1 VSSDAQG
8 DEPQPHLVRLGQAL
22 RAAQDRVA
30 HTKAPADVAAD
41 AAAALEQAVA
51 LLDPHMYDVATDRSW
66 DDVNRANGTRTFGP
80 VLTDVVCDGET
91 LEAKVRFTPFYLGA
105 NGAAH
110 GGSLPLV
117 FDEAL
122 ARLTNFG
129 RPTGRTAYL
138 NVSFR
143 NVTLLGRDIT
153 VKAHMERIDGRKRY
167 VAGALHDGDTVTAE
181 ASALYIELNP
191 GTD

>member
-1 VSSDAQG
+1 MPNEAEGED
-8 DEPQPHLVRLGQAL
+8 PQPHLVRLGRAL

-30 HTKAPADVAAD
+30 HTKAPAGVAVE
-41 AAAALEQAVA
+41 AAEAVERAVA
-51 LLDPHMYDVATDRSW
+51 LLDPYMYDVTTDRSW

-91 LEAKVRFTPFYLGA
+91 LEATVRFTPFYLGA

-129 RPTGRTAYL
+129 RATGRTAYL

-153 VKAHMERIDGRKRY
+153 VKARMERVDGRKRY
-167 VAGALHDGDTVTAE
+167 VVGALLDGETVTAE